1 MGFKSKCY
9 GQLYCNKVV
18 KWESFEGLII
28 CTLFFT
34 EPTYSCM
41 SMTNENILL

>member
-1 MGFKSKCY
+1 MGSKSKCY
-9 GQLYCNKVV
+9 GQLYCSKVV

-34 EPTYSCM
+34 EPTYSCLR
-41 SMTNENILL
+41 MTNSNTLL